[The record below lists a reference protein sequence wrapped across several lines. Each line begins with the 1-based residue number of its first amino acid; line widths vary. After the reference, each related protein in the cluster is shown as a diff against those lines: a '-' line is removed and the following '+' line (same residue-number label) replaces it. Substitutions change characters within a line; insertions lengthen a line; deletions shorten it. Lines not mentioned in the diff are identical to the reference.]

1 MTAAA
6 ELMAVVSRVIAETTG
21 NELEEVVADALFE
34 EDLGMSEHEL
44 ELVILK
50 LNKVLGIHLRLK
62 TVLDEGIESVGEFVQ
77 MVSEET
83 ELG

>member
-6 ELMAVVSRVIAETTG
+6 ELMAQVSRVIADTTG

-34 EDLGMSEHEL
+34 DDLGMSEHEIK
-44 ELVILK
+44 LVILK
-50 LNKVLGIHLRLK
+50 LNKELGIKLQLK
-62 TVLDEGIESVGEFVQ
+62 TVLDEGIETVGEFVQ
-77 MVSEET
+77 MVAEET